1 LNRFIPFSQQLSK
14 SNNFCSPGLAEIE
27 AAFWNEIYDPTPNH
41 QNSNNLALMAGGM
54 IRHTGLP
61 GRGFLLIIEN
71 QGKISICL
79 FNQMQQEIV
88 QAA

>member
-1 LNRFIPFSQQLSK
+1 
-14 SNNFCSPGLAEIE
+14 
-27 AAFWNEIYDPTPNH
+27 
-41 QNSNNLALMAGGM
+41 MAGGM

-88 QAA
+88 QAAWVLLRDKEPGYDGLTTHSTQANINYSGSAAPEVTSSGSYLTFP